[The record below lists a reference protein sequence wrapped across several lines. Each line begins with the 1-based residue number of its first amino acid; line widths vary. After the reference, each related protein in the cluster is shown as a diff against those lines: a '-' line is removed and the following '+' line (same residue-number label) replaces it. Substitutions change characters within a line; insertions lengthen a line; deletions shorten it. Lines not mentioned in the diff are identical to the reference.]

1 MKFSFGIITSPK
13 SSSYLKKVIK
23 SIKKQNIPEDK
34 YEIVVVGGNK
44 KFNSSNIRNID
55 FNEEEKTGG
64 ITRKKNLIT
73 LNANFENIV
82 YIHDYI
88 KLSKGWYKGFLEF
101 GNDFEVCINKILNY
115 DDTRYRDWTL
125 WTSNE
130 NELDNVLS
138 DVNSECLIPYEV
150 THLSKFMYIS
160 GAYWVA
166 KKKFMENFPLDENLA
181 WGEGEDVEW
190 SKRIRDQIEFKFN
203 PYSQVKLLK
212 YKPPL
217 FFEPDK
223 NKLKDILEITNQI
236 LS

>member
-13 SSSYLKKVIK
+13 SSHYLKKVIK
-23 SIKKQNIPEDK
+23 SILKQNIPKDMFEIIVVGSNKTFNSENIHNVDFDEDK
-34 YEIVVVGGNK
+34 KIGW
-44 KFNSSNIRNID
+44 
-55 FNEEEKTGG
+55 

-73 LNANFENIV
+73 SNSNYENIV
-82 YIHDYI
+82 YIHDYVA
-88 KLSKGWYKGFLEF
+88 LSKGWYRAYQDFE
-101 GNDFEVCINKILNY
+101 NDFDICMNPILNY

-125 WTSNE
+125 WTDNG
-130 NELDNVLS
+130 NKLDNTLS
-138 DVNSECLIPYEV
+138 MRDSECLIPYDV

-166 KKKFMENFPLDENLA
+166 KKKVMEEFPLNEKLS

-190 SKRIRDQIEFKFN
+190 SKRVRKNYEFKLN
-203 PYSQVKLLK
+203 PNAKVKLLK

-217 FFEPDK
+217 FLQPNEI
-223 NKLKDILEITNQI
+223 KLKQILEITNQI